1 MTNIE
6 KAKRHADVLLP
17 KLEAL
22 RNNCGGG
29 RLHDVLGHLALV
41 SNYRWMIDRPGR
53 NDPEVIA
60 VETIDI
66 CTKAEKFLVEV
77 IKW

>member
-1 MTNIE
+1 M
-6 KAKRHADVLLP
+6 ARRSADLLIP

-22 RNNCGGG
+22 RNSVGGAKI
-29 RLHDVLGHLALV
+29 HDVLGHLALV
-41 SNYRWMIDRPGR
+41 SNYRWMIDKPGR

-66 CTKAEKFLVEV
+66 CNKAERFMMEV
-77 IKW
+77 VR